1 MANYGKILGSEA
13 FSKGTDYAARV
24 GAQTRAIET
33 QTSELSKKQAEG
45 MFDLAHKGYQVL
57 KGAQKKKKMFD
68 MLAGSQ
74 GYEKQE
80 KRELSFLGNVA
91 TLGGAISWGQQ
102 DYYSKGEGDDKK
114 FYTREEAS
122 ENITQSMYD
131 MINKGQ
137 DYVPGSSDKGGVGQE
152 SMHEKIQEKSWMY
165 KQPSDHE
172 IMTKHGIYDEA
183 PKDNVNRFADVDKSK
198 AVDTT
203 ETKVEEVKPIE
214 VKEERQEIGND
225 ANSADASSE
234 SVTEVPV
241 SVAYEGLA
249 DQNNKISEYAGA
261 PKGGL
266 NAWLRDEKGLKTKA
280 EQRKWKEDIWSEISL
295 KSEVS
300 A

>member
-131 MINKGQ
+131 MINKQ
-137 DYVPGSSDKGGVGQE
+137 IANTIETILWFKSQEPIIGSS
-152 SMHEKIQEKSWMY
+152 HEPKEISRISTVSTGILKKNEEKM
-165 KQPSDHE
+165 
-172 IMTKHGIYDEA
+172 MFFL
-183 PKDNVNRFADVDKSK
+183 DNV
-198 AVDTT
+198 T
-203 ETKVEEVKPIE
+203 ETGYIYSISK
-214 VKEERQEIGND
+214 QQL
-225 ANSADASSE
+225 E
-234 SVTEVPV
+234 SNKNLLKLIKSRV
-241 SVAYEGLA
+241 SDDE
-249 DQNNKISEYAGA
+249 NNKITSSFAVYPSEHKQSFFY
-261 PKGGL
+261 
-266 NAWLRDEKGLKTKA
+266 
-280 EQRKWKEDIWSEISL
+280 SL
-295 KSEVS
+295 KYTHHIQDWR
-300 A
+300 

>member
-24 GAQTRAIET
+24 GAQTRAIQT
-33 QTSELSKKQAEG
+33 QTSELEKKQASS
-45 MFDLAHKGYQVL
+45 MFDLAHKGYEVI

-80 KRELSFLGNVA
+80 KKELSFLGNAA

-114 FYTREEAS
+114 FYSRKEAS

-137 DYVPGSSDKGGVGQE
+137 DYVPGASDKGGIGQE
-152 SMHEKIQEKSWMY
+152 SMHEKVQEKNWMY

-172 IMTKHGIYDEA
+172 KMTKYGIYDE
-183 PKDNVNRFADVDKSK
+183 PPSGDVDRFADDKSK
-198 AVDTT
+198 DVETTT

-214 VKEERQEIGND
+214 VKEKSQEIGND

-234 SVTEVPV
+234 SATEVPV

-249 DQNNKISEYAGA
+249 DQNNKISKYTGA

-280 EQRKWKEDIWSEISL
+280 EQREWKENMWSELSL
-295 KSEVS
+295 KEEVS
-300 A
+300 